1 MVTKLSAVSPM
12 AALRGVG
19 NHLMADIQPL
29 AMVRLSE
36 FEFNFVDDLCI
47 LNPTGL
53 LDAQSGADLR
63 QSIGTILAEK
73 PRDILIDCQGLE
85 FMDSSGFGALVSV
98 LKRVRE
104 QGRQLFLCDLT
115 SQVRIVL
122 ELTGTEKVFTI
133 FPNSEACIAFHSA
146 TASNA

>member
-1 MVTKLSAVSPM
+1 M
-12 AALRGVG
+12 
-19 NHLMADIQPL
+19 D
-29 AMVRLSE
+29 E
-36 FEFNFVDDLCI
+36 LCI

-53 LDAQSGADLR
+53 LDAQSGSDLR

-73 PRDILIDCQGLE
+73 PRDILIDCQGLD

-104 QGRQLFLCDLT
+104 QGKQLFLCGLN

-122 ELTGTEKVFTI
+122 ELTGTEKVFRI
-133 FPNSEACIAFHSA
+133 FQNREAFLAVQSA
-146 TASNA
+146 DQADT

>member
-1 MVTKLSAVSPM
+1 
-12 AALRGVG
+12 
-19 NHLMADIQPL
+19 
-29 AMVRLSE
+29 MVRSPK
-36 FEFNFVDDLCI
+36 FEFDCVDDLCI

-63 QSIGTILAEK
+63 HSIATILADK
-73 PRDILIDCQGLE
+73 PRDILIDCQGVD

-104 QGRQLFLCDLT
+104 QDRQLFLCGLC

-133 FPNSEACIAFHSA
+133 FPNSEACVAALAVDQSGGSSD
-146 TASNA
+146 T

>member
-1 MVTKLSAVSPM
+1 M
-12 AALRGVG
+12 
-19 NHLMADIQPL
+19 
-29 AMVRLSE
+29 
-36 FEFNFVDDLCI
+36 DDLCI

-63 QSIGTILAEK
+63 HSIATILADK
-73 PRDILIDCQGLE
+73 PRDILIDCQGVD

-104 QGRQLFLCDLT
+104 QDRQLFLCGLC

-133 FPNSEACIAFHSA
+133 FPNSEACVAALAVDQSGGSSD
-146 TASNA
+146 T

>member
-1 MVTKLSAVSPM
+1 
-12 AALRGVG
+12 
-19 NHLMADIQPL
+19 
-29 AMVRLSE
+29 MVRSSK
-36 FEFNFVDDLCI
+36 FEIHFVGDLYI
-47 LNPTGL
+47 LNPKGL

-73 PRDILIDCQGLE
+73 PRDILIDCQGID

-104 QGRQLFLCDLT
+104 QGKQLFLCGLN

-122 ELTGTEKVFTI
+122 ELTGTERVFSI
-133 FPNSEACIAFHSA
+133 FPDSEACVAFLTPDPSDA
-146 TASNA
+146 

>member
-1 MVTKLSAVSPM
+1 M
-12 AALRGVG
+12 
-19 NHLMADIQPL
+19 
-29 AMVRLSE
+29 
-36 FEFNFVDDLCI
+36 DDLCI
-47 LNPTGL
+47 LNPVGL

-73 PRDILIDCQGLE
+73 PRDILIDCQGLD

-104 QGRQLFLCDLT
+104 QGRQLYLCGLN

-122 ELTGTEKVFTI
+122 ELTGTEKVFII
-133 FPNSEACIAFHSA
+133 FPNSEACLASLSA
-146 TASNA
+146 SASNA

>member
-1 MVTKLSAVSPM
+1 M
-12 AALRGVG
+12 R
-19 NHLMADIQPL
+19 
-29 AMVRLSE
+29 
-36 FEFNFVDDLCI
+36 FEIPCVDDSSI
-47 LNPTGL
+47 LKPSGL

-63 QSIGTILAEK
+63 SSIASLLNEQ
-73 PRDILIDCQGLE
+73 PRDILIDCQGID

-104 QGRQLFLCDLT
+104 HGKQLYLCSLN

-133 FPNSEACIAFHSA
+133 FPDRETCLTALSQNPIA
-146 TASNA
+146 